1 MMVSLKTVF
10 RDFLIAL
17 VLLSMLL
24 PAGLFTA
31 AKADSSAPVIY
42 VSPTG
47 SDTDGNGTS
56 LSPYLTLS
64 KAFGSING
72 KVGATVVLM
81 GDVQSTNS
89 TAWNDAYKKISG
101 HTATIT
107 ITGKDPVTGTVY
119 ENARLRYDSPILEG
133 PVVIEYL
140 SLYPSRS
147 YSFIDTAGY
156 KLTLGQ
162 GVTNENFD
170 ICFHD
175 GINPGAGLGVVS
187 GTESVIESGN
197 ISSFYMGGG
206 YPTSTEYGVA
216 GDCRLTVNG
225 GSISTLFVGF
235 DRYNETHTTAFIDG
249 NVIITVNGGS
259 VNSILTKQLTE
270 NSIGGFYAV
279 IANNGVMLPSVADIN
294 AKDGSYIINSG
305 VGGSVSATD
314 QAGVFAYEAQKDYVC
329 YVNGTP
335 AQGGFF
341 AVEPGTYA
349 ISFKRPKSGDYM
361 GAYIEGFEDKSFR
374 PDEKLTRAQ
383 AVQLVLKAA
392 GKENAAFSDNVSYS
406 DVLKS
411 DWYFNAVAYMEE
423 NEALPAQWAAE
434 FLPNKYITRGEF
446 LYIVDCLLVK
456 HTASIKLPNF
466 SDISEDS
473 TPYYDAIMAAAL
485 SGCVNGYGDG
495 TFRPE
500 ESLSRAEAVTVLN
513 RYLSRTPKDGVSAEF
528 DDVHAHWA
536 CGQIVAAASDF
547 SENKWTYTE
556 SDDAGVAFVMPKG
569 GKSAKD
575 YITSLYA
582 QSANLSGK
590 AIRDASD
597 VIAEQMK
604 KDILNTPNTLEIY
617 SDRITRN
624 IYYVSESG
632 NDSTGTGTLAKPF
645 RSHAGVASK
654 VTLRAGDA
662 VLFERGGVYRGRIVA
677 TPGVVYGSYGEGN
690 KPLLLQS
697 AKNYADPSLWKK
709 TEWENVWVCTDLLTN
724 VGVIGFD
731 HDMQDYSENTYNEL
745 YGITMNKDLFG
756 FQDPSQLCGDLQ
768 FYSELGG
775 SVTAKGNLYVYS
787 KDGNPGER
795 FDSIE
800 IGEKIDIID
809 NGSSTPNGAVFDN
822 LSLKFTGGH
831 GIGFGTT
838 SNLTVT
844 NCIFSWLGGSVLSLN
859 FHGTGRVINYGNAV
873 EIYGGCDGYT
883 VENNWMYQVYD
894 TAVTHQRSSSTGD
907 CIQTNIRY
915 AENLMEYVYWG
926 IEFYNSPPSA
936 SQLEAEGKTEDTYTR
951 YTSNVAS
958 EYNLLR
964 LGGYGWGS
972 IVRHRGSSLY
982 CGSTLSDNYD
992 CYAKYN
998 IFDRAYGDLLT
1009 LPANSNEVEDCNIY
1023 IQHIGQ
1029 PLGKL
1034 KETARTMCDYLSVEK
1049 LSEKWG
1055 DENAVVV
1062 IIDPSLDPIVRNFPE
1077 GWIASDALVG

>member
-1 MMVSLKTVF
+1 MVSLKTVF
-10 RDFLIAL
+10 RNFLIAAVL
-17 VLLSMLL
+17 VSMLL
-24 PAGLFTA
+24 PMGVFSA
-31 AKADSSAPVIY
+31 AKADSSVPVIY

-47 SDTDGNGTS
+47 SDEGNGTS

-72 KVGATVVLM
+72 KVGATVVIM
-81 GDVQSTNS
+81 GDVESANAK
-89 TAWNDAYKKISG
+89 AWNSAYNKIAG
-101 HTATIT
+101 HSAVIT
-107 ITGKDPVTGTVY
+107 LTGKDPVTGKKY

-133 PVVIEYL
+133 PFVIEHL
-140 SLYPSRS
+140 SLCPSRD

-156 KLTLGQ
+156 KLTLGE
-162 GVTNENFD
+162 GITNEGFNLY
-170 ICFHD
+170 FHD
-175 GINPGAGLGVVS
+175 GINPGAKRGVVS
-187 GTESVIESGN
+187 GTETVIESGN
-197 ISSFYMGGG
+197 IKNFFMGGG
-206 YPTSTEYGVA
+206 YSTSMEYGVT

-225 GSISTLFVGF
+225 GVISTLTVGF
-235 DRYNETHTTAFIDG
+235 DRYNEKHTTAFIDG

-259 VNSILTKQLTE
+259 VNSISTKQLTD
-270 NSIGGFYAV
+270 NSIGGFFAV
-279 IANNGVMLPSVADIN
+279 IANNGMMLPSVATIS
-294 AKDGSYIINSG
+294 AGDGSYIINSG
-305 VGGSVSATD
+305 VGGSVSATE
-314 QAGVFAYEAQKDYVC
+314 QAGVFAYEAQKNYIC
-329 YVNGTP
+329 YVNGVP
-335 AQGGFF
+335 AQDGFF
-341 AVEPGTYA
+341 TVEPGTHVV
-349 ISFKRPKSGDYM
+349 SFKRPKSDDYM
-361 GAYIEGFEDKSFR
+361 GAYAEGFEDESFR

-383 AVQLVLKAA
+383 AVQLVVKAA
-392 GKENAAFSDNVSYS
+392 GKENAALSGGVSYS

-411 DWYFNAVAYMEE
+411 DWYFNAVAYMQE
-423 NEALPAQWAAE
+423 NDALPAQWNAE
-434 FLPNKYITRGEF
+434 FLPNEHITRGEF
-446 LYIVDCLLVK
+446 LYIVDSLLVK
-456 HTASIKLPNF
+456 YASSIKLPDF
-466 SDISEDS
+466 SDVTEQS
-473 TPYYDAIMAAAL
+473 TPYYNAIMAAAL

-500 ESLSRAEAVTVLN
+500 GLLSRAEAVTVLN
-513 RYLSRTPKDGVSAEF
+513 RYLSRTPAEGISADF
-528 DDVHAHWA
+528 DDIRGHWA

-547 SENKWTYTE
+547 SENKWTYSE
-556 SDDAGVAFVMPKG
+556 SDDAGTAFVMPKG

-575 YITSLYA
+575 YITSLYV

-624 IYYVSESG
+624 IYYVSEKNG

-645 RSHAGVASK
+645 RTHAGVASK
-654 VTLRAGDA
+654 VTLRSGDA
-662 VLFERGGVYRGRIVA
+662 VLFERGGVYRGKIVA

-697 AKNYADPSLWKK
+697 AKNYADPALWKQ
-709 TEWENVWVCTDLLTN
+709 TEWENVWVCTDLLVN

-731 HDMQDYSENTYNEL
+731 HDLQDYSENTYNEL
-745 YGITMNKDLFG
+745 YGITMNKNLFG
-756 FQDPSQLCGDLQ
+756 FTDVSQLCGDLQ
-768 FYSELGG
+768 FYSELNGG
-775 SVTAKGNLYVYS
+775 LTSKGELYVYS
-787 KDGNPGER
+787 RYGNPGER

-809 NGSSTPNGAVFDN
+809 SGSSAPNGTTFDN

-838 SNLTVT
+838 SDVTVT
-844 NCIFSWLGGSVLSLN
+844 NCVFSWLGGSVLSHD
-859 FHGTGRVINYGNAV
+859 FHGTGRVVNYGNAV
-873 EIYGGCDGYT
+873 EIYGGCNGYT
-883 VENNWMYQVYD
+883 VENNWMYQIYD

-907 CIQTNIRY
+907 CIQTNVRY

-936 SQLEAEGKTEDTYTR
+936 SQLEEAGKTEDTYTR

-982 CGSTLSDNYD
+982 CGSTLSENYD

-1009 LPANSNEVEDCNIY
+1009 LPANSNEVDDCNIY

-1034 KETARTMCDYLSVEK
+1034 KETARTMCDYHSVESI
-1049 LSEKWG
+1049 SEKWG
-1055 DENAVVV
+1055 DKNAVIV

-1077 GWIASDALVG
+1077 GWIEADALEK